1 MNTMHWNI
9 LDEER
14 KKILPILKPFSFT
27 EGFYLAGGTGLALQ
41 IGHRDSVDFDF
52 FKNDDFDTGDLIS
65 KIENIFSDYKI
76 NITQNEKNTISF
88 TINDSVKFSFFGF
101 KYDILKP
108 LIETEYFNIASLEDI
123 AVMKFGAILSRS
135 LEKDYVDLYFILQQ
149 IDLKTLIDISV
160 EKYKNIDTSLILKSL
175 VYFDDIVR
183 EPIVY
188 KESHNVDFEDVK
200 EFLRGVVKRYY
211 NI

>member
-1 MNTMHWNI
+1 MK
-9 LDEER
+9 L
-14 KKILPILKPFSFT
+14 
-27 EGFYLAGGTGLALQ
+27 
-41 IGHRDSVDFDF
+41 
-52 FKNDDFDTGDLIS
+52 
-65 KIENIFSDYKI
+65 
-76 NITQNEKNTISF
+76 
-88 TINDSVKFSFFGF
+88 
-101 KYDILKP
+101 
-108 LIETEYFNIASLEDI
+108 SL
-123 AVMKFGAILSRS
+123 S
-135 LEKDYVDLYFILQQ
+135 L
-149 IDLKTLIDISV
+149 LKTLIDISV